1 MYYCGWVV
9 CTLLLEVIV
18 CEVHKRYKRFKQWY
32 RKLREEGLVMGV
44 RHAGPWYSRYNRF
57 NCIVWALHNSG
68 THTPDGKNI

>member
-1 MYYCGWVV
+1 
-9 CTLLLEVIV
+9 
-18 CEVHKRYKRFKQWY
+18 
-32 RKLREEGLVMGV
+32 MGV